1 MLIQTQWRSYIA
13 RRQINFSAKMHST
26 TTEVLQNPPIN
37 NQTTSNKERRKNI
50 MNDQEQREKAAL
62 HIQVIFHVLVVE

>member
-50 MNDQEQREKAAL
+50 MNIQDQREKAAL
-62 HIQVIFHVLVVE
+62 HIQVNSNLLVVE

>member
-1 MLIQTQWRSYIA
+1 MLIQTQWSSYIA

-37 NQTTSNKERRKNI
+37 NQTTSNEERRKNI
-50 MNDQEQREKAAL
+50 MNIQDQREKAAL
-62 HIQVIFHVLVVE
+62 RIQVNFNLLVVE

>member
-13 RRQINFSAKMHST
+13 RRQINFSAKLHST

-37 NQTTSNKERRKNI
+37 NQTTSNEERRKDI
-50 MNDQEQREKAAL
+50 MNIQDQREKAAL
-62 HIQVIFHVLVVE
+62 RIQVNFNLLVVE

>member
-13 RRQINFSAKMHST
+13 RRQINFSAKIHST
-26 TTEVLQNPPIN
+26 TTEGLQNPPIN

-50 MNDQEQREKAAL
+50 MNIQEQREKAAL
-62 HIQVIFHVLVVE
+62 RIQVNFNLLVVE